1 MGEVFKLNHCYNV
14 DCLPAMELF
23 PDNYFDLAVVDP
35 PYFSGPERRGFY
47 GSKVSKIGVHRD
59 YPVSPAWSKPEPE
72 YFRELFRV
80 CRHYIVWGCNYFDY
94 QFATGRIVWDKC
106 NGNSSFSDCEIAAT
120 NLFSSVRM
128 FRYMWSGMMQGK
140 SITEGDTMQGNKS
153 LNEKRIPQR
162 IEIIRRQCTAL
173 SDEVDPMRGMGTD
186 GMPRGGT
193 PGDST
198 AAMACRMDELGIGDQ
213 LRQLERQ
220 RAVLL
225 EDQNI
230 IRGQMNRLDSGHN
243 LILTEFYIS
252 HKKWHEVQQKVP
264 YSVQHL
270 KYLRNVALA
279 QLGRNLERLPECA
292 ALLSRALNTR
302 EGQRR
307 ADAWAE
313 GDILL

>member
-1 MGEVFKLNHCYNV
+1 M
-14 DCLPAMELF
+14 
-23 PDNYFDLAVVDP
+23 
-35 PYFSGPERRGFY
+35 
-47 GSKVSKIGVHRD
+47 
-59 YPVSPAWSKPEPE
+59 
-72 YFRELFRV
+72 
-80 CRHYIVWGCNYFDY
+80 
-94 QFATGRIVWDKC
+94 
-106 NGNSSFSDCEIAAT
+106 
-120 NLFSSVRM
+120 
-128 FRYMWSGMMQGK
+128 
-140 SITEGDTMQGNKS
+140 
-153 LNEKRIPQR
+153 
-162 IEIIRRQCTAL
+162 
-173 SDEVDPMRGMGTD
+173 DPMRGMGTD

-279 QLGRNLERLPECA
+279 QLGRNLERLPECV

>member
-1 MGEVFKLNHCYNV
+1 MKIHEAEVILKYYA
-14 DCLPAMELF
+14 D
-23 PDNYFDLAVVDP
+23 
-35 PYFSGPERRGFY
+35 
-47 GSKVSKIGVHRD
+47 
-59 YPVSPAWSKPEPE
+59 
-72 YFRELFRV
+72 
-80 CRHYIVWGCNYFDY
+80 
-94 QFATGRIVWDKC
+94 
-106 NGNSSFSDCEIAAT
+106 
-120 NLFSSVRM
+120 
-128 FRYMWSGMMQGK
+128 
-140 SITEGDTMQGNKS
+140 
-153 LNEKRIPQR
+153 IPQR
-162 IEIIRRQCTAL
+162 IEIIRRQCAAL
-173 SDEVDPMRGMGTD
+173 NDEIDPMRGMGTD
-186 GMPRGGT
+186 GMPHGGA

-198 AAMACRMDELGIGDQ
+198 AAMACRMEELGIGEQ

-220 RAVLL
+220 KEILL
-225 EDQNI
+225 KDQHTI
-230 IRGQMNRLDSGHN
+230 QVQMNWLDSGHN

-279 QLGRNLERLPECA
+279 QLGRNLERLPECP

>member
-1 MGEVFKLNHCYNV
+1 M
-14 DCLPAMELF
+14 
-23 PDNYFDLAVVDP
+23 
-35 PYFSGPERRGFY
+35 
-47 GSKVSKIGVHRD
+47 KVHEAEAILKYYAD
-59 YPVSPAWSKPEPE
+59 
-72 YFRELFRV
+72 
-80 CRHYIVWGCNYFDY
+80 
-94 QFATGRIVWDKC
+94 
-106 NGNSSFSDCEIAAT
+106 
-120 NLFSSVRM
+120 
-128 FRYMWSGMMQGK
+128 
-140 SITEGDTMQGNKS
+140 
-153 LNEKRIPQR
+153 IPQR

-213 LRQLERQ
+213 LRQLEQQ

-225 EDQNI
+225 GDQRI
-230 IRGQMNRLDSGHN
+230 IQGQMNRLDSGHN

-302 EGQRR
+302 EEQRR
-307 ADAWAE
+307 MPGRRVTFSYRQGYLRNFMCGRFRKIVSDGRRKTNTTIPKIRKKA
-313 GDILL
+313 

>member
-1 MGEVFKLNHCYNV
+1 M
-14 DCLPAMELF
+14 
-23 PDNYFDLAVVDP
+23 
-35 PYFSGPERRGFY
+35 
-47 GSKVSKIGVHRD
+47 KVHEAEAILKYYAD
-59 YPVSPAWSKPEPE
+59 
-72 YFRELFRV
+72 
-80 CRHYIVWGCNYFDY
+80 
-94 QFATGRIVWDKC
+94 
-106 NGNSSFSDCEIAAT
+106 
-120 NLFSSVRM
+120 
-128 FRYMWSGMMQGK
+128 
-140 SITEGDTMQGNKS
+140 
-153 LNEKRIPQR
+153 IPQR

-186 GMPRGGT
+186 GMPRDGT

-292 ALLSRALNTR
+292 ALLLSRALNTR

>member
-1 MGEVFKLNHCYNV
+1 M
-14 DCLPAMELF
+14 
-23 PDNYFDLAVVDP
+23 
-35 PYFSGPERRGFY
+35 
-47 GSKVSKIGVHRD
+47 KVHEAEAILKYYAD
-59 YPVSPAWSKPEPE
+59 
-72 YFRELFRV
+72 
-80 CRHYIVWGCNYFDY
+80 
-94 QFATGRIVWDKC
+94 
-106 NGNSSFSDCEIAAT
+106 
-120 NLFSSVRM
+120 
-128 FRYMWSGMMQGK
+128 
-140 SITEGDTMQGNKS
+140 
-153 LNEKRIPQR
+153 IPQR

-198 AAMACRMDELGIGDQ
+198 AAMACRMAELGIGDQ

-220 RAVLL
+220 RAGLL

>member
-1 MGEVFKLNHCYNV
+1 M
-14 DCLPAMELF
+14 
-23 PDNYFDLAVVDP
+23 
-35 PYFSGPERRGFY
+35 
-47 GSKVSKIGVHRD
+47 KVHEAEAILKYYAD
-59 YPVSPAWSKPEPE
+59 
-72 YFRELFRV
+72 
-80 CRHYIVWGCNYFDY
+80 
-94 QFATGRIVWDKC
+94 
-106 NGNSSFSDCEIAAT
+106 
-120 NLFSSVRM
+120 
-128 FRYMWSGMMQGK
+128 
-140 SITEGDTMQGNKS
+140 
-153 LNEKRIPQR
+153 IPQR

-173 SDEVDPMRGMGTD
+173 SDEVDPM
-186 GMPRGGT
+186 

-302 EGQRR
+302 EGQHR

>member
-1 MGEVFKLNHCYNV
+1 M
-14 DCLPAMELF
+14 
-23 PDNYFDLAVVDP
+23 
-35 PYFSGPERRGFY
+35 
-47 GSKVSKIGVHRD
+47 KVHEAEAILKYYAD
-59 YPVSPAWSKPEPE
+59 
-72 YFRELFRV
+72 
-80 CRHYIVWGCNYFDY
+80 
-94 QFATGRIVWDKC
+94 
-106 NGNSSFSDCEIAAT
+106 
-120 NLFSSVRM
+120 
-128 FRYMWSGMMQGK
+128 
-140 SITEGDTMQGNKS
+140 
-153 LNEKRIPQR
+153 IPQR

-220 RAVLL
+220 RAGLL

-230 IRGQMNRLDSGHN
+230 IRGQMNRLDSG
-243 LILTEFYIS
+243 
-252 HKKWHEVQQKVP
+252 HEVQQKVP

>member
-1 MGEVFKLNHCYNV
+1 M
-14 DCLPAMELF
+14 
-23 PDNYFDLAVVDP
+23 
-35 PYFSGPERRGFY
+35 
-47 GSKVSKIGVHRD
+47 KVHEAEAILKYYAD
-59 YPVSPAWSKPEPE
+59 
-72 YFRELFRV
+72 
-80 CRHYIVWGCNYFDY
+80 
-94 QFATGRIVWDKC
+94 
-106 NGNSSFSDCEIAAT
+106 
-120 NLFSSVRM
+120 
-128 FRYMWSGMMQGK
+128 
-140 SITEGDTMQGNKS
+140 
-153 LNEKRIPQR
+153 IPQR

-225 EDQNI
+225 E
-230 IRGQMNRLDSGHN
+230 
-243 LILTEFYIS
+243 
-252 HKKWHEVQQKVP
+252 QQKVP

-302 EGQRR
+302 EEQRR

>member
-1 MGEVFKLNHCYNV
+1 M
-14 DCLPAMELF
+14 
-23 PDNYFDLAVVDP
+23 
-35 PYFSGPERRGFY
+35 
-47 GSKVSKIGVHRD
+47 KVHEAEAILKYYAD
-59 YPVSPAWSKPEPE
+59 
-72 YFRELFRV
+72 
-80 CRHYIVWGCNYFDY
+80 
-94 QFATGRIVWDKC
+94 
-106 NGNSSFSDCEIAAT
+106 
-120 NLFSSVRM
+120 
-128 FRYMWSGMMQGK
+128 
-140 SITEGDTMQGNKS
+140 
-153 LNEKRIPQR
+153 IPQR

-225 EDQNI
+225 EDRNI
-230 IRGQMNRLDSGHN
+230 IRGQMNRMDSGHN
-243 LILTEFYIS
+243 LILTEFYIN

-302 EGQRR
+302 EEQRR